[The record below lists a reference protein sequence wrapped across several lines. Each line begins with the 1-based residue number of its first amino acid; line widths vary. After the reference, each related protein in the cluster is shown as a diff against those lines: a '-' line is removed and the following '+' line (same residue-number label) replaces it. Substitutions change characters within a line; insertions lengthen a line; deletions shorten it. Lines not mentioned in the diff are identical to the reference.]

1 MPIPTCIRLLFAT
14 ALTVAAAAQ
23 QPTPAKGSVGGA
35 TAGSGPSGA
44 DATTG
49 GEQRLAGSYDE
60 AQSRD
65 LFRACDGDSDDR
77 LDIFEAA
84 QALETIR
91 DARDSAGFATLDHD
105 RDGFVSWPEF
115 DQHLRLVLR
124 RDGVF
129 RAKVCR
135 RLAPGPGP
143 RTATPLQQFLQL
155 HDKDQNGGLD
165 PAEIDAYLR
174 QSNLPPQLGGLLKT
188 LDVDQSGRI
197 EEAELAPWFERLA
210 NPGPLPL
217 PLFGPPP
224 AASSAL
230 MPPWGAADLDRD
242 GNLDAAELERVL
254 RRLDAGLARWAAQ
267 LLRRLDKDKNGKLA
281 PSELP
286 GPGNEGDTATANAA
300 PALPVKAPL
309 R

>member
-1 MPIPTCIRLLFAT
+1 MLTYSRLLFAA
-14 ALTVAAAAQ
+14 ALTVAGQAQSPAPVQPAGRQPAAGASAPGNDAAA
-23 QPTPAKGSVGGA
+23 
-35 TAGSGPSGA
+35 
-44 DATTG
+44 G

-60 AQSRD
+60 AQSRG
-65 LFRACDGDSDDR
+65 LFRGCDGDSDDR

-91 DARDSAGFATLDHD
+91 DARDSGGFAQLDGD

-115 DQHLRLVLR
+115 DHQLRQVLR

-129 RAKVCR
+129 RVKVCR

-188 LDVDQSGRI
+188 LDLDQSGRI

-210 NPGPLPL
+210 NPGAQVI

-224 AASSAL
+224 AASSSL
-230 MPPWGAADLDRD
+230 LPPWGAADVDRD
-242 GNLDAAELERVL
+242 GSIDAAELEQVL
-254 RRLDAGLARWAAQ
+254 RRLDAALARWATR
-267 LLRRLDKDKNGKLA
+267 LLRRLDTDQNGKLS

-286 GPGNEGDTATANAA
+286 GAADERRATTAKAV
-300 PALPVKAPL
+300 PPLPVQAPL